1 MEQHPSAARRP
12 LPGRMVYA
20 SGAAAFPLR
29 ISASERSILRKI
41 CKRGVHETPDHLG
54 LHSFEE
60 TTLGGPSYDR
70 LVKKRFIYPT
80 WYRGSRPTSYGITS
94 LGLCALQ
101 PGRALRG
108 FGTALLDLLRVKDD
122 RVCCSRTENPEI
134 LRRNVYRPYSTYTS
148 AQDDRYEAAN
158 ASWPTGPARNNP
170 STFVWLYRRGL
181 CDVIDIERKTEYW
194 NNATWCGYWERA
206 PHEGRKDLEKS
217 LDAFVNLRATFT
229 LTERAKRL
237 RSWLERRYLTPRV
250 GTYVDN
256 FVRNGTRFEREEYS
270 LEENWHFFHLARSYE
285 IPIGEVV
292 LERRKR
298 S

>member
-1 MEQHPSAARRP
+1 
-12 LPGRMVYA
+12 MVYG
-20 SGAAAFPLR
+20 SGATAFPLR
-29 ISASERSILRKI
+29 LSAAERSILRKT
-41 CKRGVHETPDHLG
+41 CKRGVRETPDHLG
-54 LHSFEE
+54 LHSSEE
-60 TTLGGPSYDR
+60 TARGGLSYDR

-80 WYRGSRPTSYGITS
+80 GYRGNRPTSYGITS

-122 RVCCSRTENPEI
+122 TVSCSRTEGNLE
-134 LRRNVYRPYSTYTS
+134 RNVYRPYSTYTS
-148 AQDDRYEAAN
+148 AQDGRYEAAN
-158 ASWPTGPARNNP
+158 APWPSGPARNNP

-181 CDVIDIERKTEYW
+181 CDVSDIERKAKYW
-194 NNATWCGYWERA
+194 NNATLCGYWESA
-206 PHEGRKDLEKS
+206 PYEGRKDLEKS

-237 RSWLERRYLTPRV
+237 RSWLERRYPTPRV
-250 GTYVDN
+250 GVYVDN
-256 FVRNGTRFEREEYS
+256 FVWNGTRFEREEYS
-270 LEENWHFFHLARSYE
+270 LEEKWHFFHLSRSYE
-285 IPIGEVV
+285 IPLGEVM